1 MEEFYTDLNDITLS
15 RFIDIYLGDTAK
27 TVREGAS
34 GKESCMEAKR
44 KEAAARLCAQYLS
57 IVGGRA
63 VMAQISRRNEM
74 LSLQMRMACLDACR
88 RLAKAG
94 GWDDVLEVM
103 AALGYRFGAGE
114 HERMIKKLD
123 SLEAYSK
130 YRMDKLRAAMEQ
142 AGKDAQ
148 PADRAY
154 FTRERVAVMQHMKMH
169 IDPGTF
175 TAAEYA
181 WMVRRMCDEL
191 ESLKSSMK
199 KQG

>member
-34 GKESCMEAKR
+34 GEASCGEAAR
-44 KEAAARLCAQYLS
+44 QEAAARLCMEYLS
-57 IVGGRA
+57 IVGGKSL
-63 VMAQISRRNEM
+63 MAQISRRNEM

-94 GWDDVLEVM
+94 CQDDARGIM
-103 AALGYRFGAGE
+103 ATLGYRFGAGE
-114 HERMIKKLD
+114 HERMMKKLD
-123 SLEAYSK
+123 SLEATFR
-130 YRMDKLRAAMEQ
+130 YRFDKLRSAAGREEKG
-142 AGKDAQ
+142 AKTV
-148 PADRAY
+148 DRDY
-154 FTRERVAVMQHMKMH
+154 FTRERVAVMAHMKRH
-169 IDPGTF
+169 IDPDAF

-191 ESLKSSMK
+191 ERVNKC
-199 KQG
+199 

>member
-1 MEEFYTDLNDITLS
+1 MNDITLS

-27 TVREGAS
+27 TVRECAS

-114 HERMIKKLD
+114 HERMMKKLD
-123 SLEAYSK
+123 SLEATFR
-130 YRMDKLRAAMEQ
+130 YRFDKLRSAAGREEKG
-142 AGKDAQ
+142 AKTV
-148 PADRAY
+148 DRDY
-154 FTRERVAVMQHMKMH
+154 FTRERVAVMAHMKMH
-169 IDPGTF
+169 IDPDAF

-191 ESLKSSMK
+191 ERVNKC
-199 KQG
+199 

>member
-1 MEEFYTDLNDITLS
+1 MNEITLS

-34 GKESCMEAKR
+34 VEASCGEAER
-44 KEAAARLCAQYLS
+44 QEAAARLCMQYLS
-57 IVGGRA
+57 IVGGKSL
-63 VMAQISRRNEM
+63 MAQISRRNEM

-94 GWDDVLEVM
+94 CGDDAQGIM
-103 AALGYRFGAGE
+103 AMLGYRFGAGE
-114 HERMIKKLD
+114 HERMMKKLD